1 MPARLAVLLLEF
13 RSWPLHRAVDPP
25 AFVDDPHW
33 RRGDSRGSA
42 ADGVRHWHA
51 VRYGANVPAGA
62 QGWTWGEMAISGYD
76 EEDVKKR
83 LGGWLADPPVGKE
96 IF

>member
-1 MPARLAVLLLEF
+1 
-13 RSWPLHRAVDPP
+13 
-25 AFVDDPHW
+25 
-33 RRGDSRGSA
+33 
-42 ADGVRHWHA
+42 
-51 VRYGANVPAGA
+51 
-62 QGWTWGEMAISGYD
+62 MAISGYD